1 MQSLFMET
9 ELTIHKFRQQLE
21 PKSLT
26 AQSIDRNDSW
36 KKIAKIAR
44 VEHHDSIARFL
55 ESITNQ
61 FSDFPIRQ

>member
-1 MQSLFMET
+1 MQSLFMKT

-36 KKIAKIAR
+36 EKIAEFAR
-44 VEHHDSIARFL
+44 EEHHESIACFL
-55 ESITNQ
+55 ENITNQ
-61 FSDFPIRQ
+61 ITHSSMEQ

>member
-9 ELTIHKFRQQLE
+9 ELTIHKFRLQLE

-36 KKIAKIAR
+36 TKIAEIAR
-44 VEHHDSIARFL
+44 EEHHDAIARFL
-55 ESITNQ
+55 ENITIQ
-61 FSDFPIRQ
+61 LSDSPIRQ